1 MPFHHVAI
9 ATRDLAAT
17 HAFFTEAMG
26 FPLVKV
32 EAAPTLEQ
40 TGWARHVFYDTGDG
54 QLFAVWDLHD
64 ETLPDFDPAISRG
77 LGLPVWVNHIA
88 FAARDLDDLAAKRE
102 RLLALGHDVIEID
115 HGWCHS
121 IYANDPG
128 GTLVEF
134 CVSTRALTVEDA
146 REAAE
151 LLAAAEPPLGSPPP
165 FEIHEAAGA
174 AAPGA

>member
-9 ATRDLAAT
+9 ATRDLGAT
-17 HAFFTEAMG
+17 HRFYTEAMG
-26 FPLVKV
+26 FSLVKV

-64 ETLPDFDPAISRG
+64 DTLPDFDPAISRG

-88 FAARDLDDLAAKRE
+88 FAASGLDDLASRRR
-102 RLLALGHDVIEID
+102 RLLDHGHDVIEID

-134 CVSTRALTVEDA
+134 CWSTRALTTAD
-146 REAAE
+146 AAE
-151 LLAAAEPPLGSPPP
+151 AVAMLDAERPVLGEAPP
-165 FEIHEAAGA
+165 FEIHEAPKT
-174 AAPGA
+174 APVDG